1 LLAATNQALAPSYI
15 TATKLSSSGLFGR
28 FALPFQKENNMA
40 FPQASGYTNLNSG
53 GFSPIIYSK
62 KAQLAFRKSS
72 VVEAVTNT
80 DYSGEIASHGD
91 SVKII
96 REPTITI
103 NALERGTT
111 LATQDLTDTDFTMVV
126 DKANYFQF
134 TLADIEQA
142 HSHINFMDLASDR
155 AGYDLRDAFD
165 AEVLGYMS
173 GWKTPGAWVRNTTT
187 SGSVANVNA
196 GTDELLAANKLD
208 ITDFGGSDLGVAS
221 EVTSIPIAAGGG
233 AGAITS
239 PLAILNRINRK
250 MDEANVA
257 TDGRWACISPILAE
271 ILMDEDSK
279 LINADFGGSDEIR
292 NGKLPAKIRNFTIY
306 VSNNLP
312 YVGNLDTT
320 ASAGSETNFG
330 VMVAGHDSAV
340 AVADQIAKVE
350 TFRSPDT
357 FSDVVRG
364 MQLYG
369 RKVLRPEALF
379 TANYNLA

>member
-1 LLAATNQALAPSYI
+1 
-15 TATKLSSSGLFGR
+15 
-28 FALPFQKENNMA
+28 MA
-40 FPQASGYTNLNSG
+40 FAKASGYTNLNSG
-53 GFSPIIYSK
+53 GFSPVIYSK

-80 DYSGEIASHGD
+80 DYAGEIAQHGD
-91 SVKII
+91 SVVIV

-103 NALERGTT
+103 NNLERGTT
-111 LATQDLTDTDFTMVV
+111 LATQDLTDTSFTMVV
-126 DKANYFQF
+126 DKANYWQF
-134 TLADIEQA
+134 TLADIEVA
-142 HSHINFMDLASDR
+142 HSHLNFMDLASDR

-173 GWKTPGAWVRNTTT
+173 GWKTPGSWARNTTT
-187 SGSVANVNA
+187 SGTVANTAA

-208 ITDFGGSDLGVAS
+208 ITDFGGSDLGNTG
-221 EVTSIPIAAGGG
+221 EVTSIPLAAGGG

-239 PLAILNRINRK
+239 PLAVMNRINRK

-257 TDGRWACISPILAE
+257 TDGRYMVISPLVAE

-320 ASAGSETNFG
+320 AAAGSETNFG

-379 TANYNLA
+379 TVNYNLA

>member
-1 LLAATNQALAPSYI
+1 
-15 TATKLSSSGLFGR
+15 
-28 FALPFQKENNMA
+28 MA
-40 FPQASGYTNLNSG
+40 FAKASGYTNLNTG
-53 GFSPIIYSK
+53 GFSPVLYSK

-96 REPTITI
+96 REPSITI

-173 GWKTPGAWVRNTTT
+173 GWKTPGSWARNTTT
-187 SGSVANVNA
+187 SGTVANVNA

-208 ITDFGGSDLGVAS
+208 ITDFGGSDLGVAG

-257 TDGRWACISPILAE
+257 TDGRWAVISPILAE

-279 LINADFGGSDEIR
+279 LVNADFGGSSEIR
-292 NGKLPAKIRNFTIY
+292 NGQLPAKIRNFTIY